1 MENQNVIEEI
11 TVGTVIVAFQ
21 EPSLEELEAG
31 DAWIIIR
38 DDSLTE

>member
-11 TVGTVIVAFQ
+11 AVGAVIVAFQ
-21 EPSLEELEAG
+21 EPFLEELEAG

-38 DDSLTE
+38 DDGLTE

>member
-11 TVGTVIVAFQ
+11 IVGAVIVAFQ
-21 EPSLEELEAG
+21 EPSLGELEVG
-31 DAWIIIR
+31 DAWIIIV